1 MVVRGLIQDLV
12 LSLNHNSMIIGT
24 EFLRKMTQRVN
35 GVLIVTRKNKKTP
48 SREEILMAK
57 MVRSLNWKV
66 IDGWR
71 EKCGCTSNMEFCM
84 KFDTGELY
92 EEGYLKRRS
101 PFQTHVRN
109 NIDHMIHTGVMSPQE
124 QVEYL
129 ADFKKRGGTLQ
140 MLTRSIDYVEGA

>member
-1 MVVRGLIQDLV
+1 M
-12 LSLNHNSMIIGT
+12 S
-24 EFLRKMTQRVN
+24 ERVN
-35 GVLIVTRKNKKTP
+35 GVLIVTRKNKKGP
-48 SREEILMAK
+48 SRDEILLAK

-71 EKCGCTSNMEFCM
+71 EKCNCKSNMELIM
-84 KFDTGELY
+84 KFDSGELY

-109 NIDHMIHTGVMSPQE
+109 NIEHMLHTGVMSQQA

-129 ADFKKRGGTLQ
+129 ARFKKSGGTLQ